1 MSHDGHDKKGAAEN
15 GVGTPVANLRGQIWS
30 RWPTGITAL
39 AVIALAW
46 VGVYLL
52 WNGIVF
58 VFVR

>member
-15 GVGTPVANLRGQIWS
+15 GVGSPVANLRGQIWS

-39 AVIALAW
+39 VVIALAW

-58 VFVR
+58 VFMR

>member
-15 GVGTPVANLRGQIWS
+15 GVGTPVANFRGQIWS

-39 AVIALAW
+39 AVIVLAW

>member
-1 MSHDGHDKKGAAEN
+1 MSQDGHDKKGAAEN

-39 AVIALAW
+39 AVIVLAW

-58 VFVR
+58 VR